1 MRDLE
6 GEYRK
11 FSDATLAKF
20 HEAQNRAY
28 ENDRS
33 LTPEEKEMADRG
45 GLRYSYHGTDV
56 HADWPEHVDAL
67 EKVLTEKG
75 ISFTP
80 IKK

>member
-6 GEYRK
+6 AEYRK
-11 FSDATLAKF
+11 FPDTTLARF
-20 HEAQNRAY
+20 HESQNRAY

-33 LTPEEKEMADRG
+33 LTPEEKEIADRG
-45 GLRYSYHGTDV
+45 GLRYSYFGTDI

-75 ISFTP
+75 IPFSP